1 MASNYKTSEEKIRA
15 IIKAK
20 KEQRK
25 SNIFNDETPNYES
38 SKNGAKIPGFRKQRE
53 YGEKKRIKP

>member
-1 MASNYKTSEEKIRA
+1 MASNKTAEEKIRA

-20 KEQRK
+20 KDQRK
-25 SNIFNDETPNYES
+25 SNTFNDETPNYEPT
-38 SKNGAKIPGFRKQRE
+38 KNGAKVPGFRKQRE